1 MHKVRALGAFIFC
14 LALAALGTGI
24 ARADA
29 FSPVLVVFPFEPT
42 GSVAPKVGEQISL
55 VLAQS
60 IAEGSDITVKPPPPS
75 STKQTYQQDARA
87 LGASYYITGYV
98 TPFGTQLS
106 LVEYVVSVRTGT
118 IIYSA
123 TAQAGNVNDV
133 QTQAYALR
141 KAVLE
146 LARHDSGLDTAAAP
160 QPAASPSPAP
170 TAATAATAAPHAT
183 AAPSA
188 AGQRWVI
195 VEVTGGSNA
204 QQRTQARQAL
214 IDALKASGVDA
225 VSDDD
230 AAPQGASLTRTICS
244 QNQATHLVA
253 ATMRELRRGPAF
265 DAALLDCTSGSTLR
279 QVSGAGH
286 DIARAAQA
294 AASAL
299 LAPAPARRR
308 R

>member
-29 FSPVLVVFPFEPT
+29 FSPVLVVFPFEPA
-42 GSVAPKVGEQISL
+42 GSVAPKVGEQVSL
-55 VLAQS
+55 VFAQS
-60 IAEGSDITVKPPPPS
+60 IAEGGDVTVKTPPPS

-87 LGASYYITGYV
+87 LGASYYISGYV

-118 IIYSA
+118 VVYSA
-123 TAQAGNVNDV
+123 TAQAGNANDV
-133 QTQAYALR
+133 RTQAYTLR

-146 LARHDSGLDTAAAP
+146 LARHDSGLDTAAAAP
-160 QPAASPSPAP
+160 QPAVSPSPAP
-170 TAATAATAAPHAT
+170 TAANAAPHAT

-188 AGQRWVI
+188 AGQRWV
-195 VEVTGGSNA
+195 VVDVAGGRNA
-204 QQRTQARQAL
+204 QQRAQARQAL

-253 ATMRELRRGPAF
+253 AALRENRGGPAL

-299 LAPAPARRR
+299 LAPAPERRR
-308 R
+308 RR